1 MTSGSSTGSPPNR
14 NSLAGAGVATG
25 PDSCTS
31 RRTPCGAERQQ
42 VDGIAAIGSIRAADF
57 RWRTYPQA
65 EEGRFLMRDHNRL
78 SAWALAITTFIVV
91 VAGLFITYGI
101 GALLIATGVVLPVV
115 SYMVHRNMDA
125 DLLDDYSHH
134 ANRTD

>member
-1 MTSGSSTGSPPNR
+1 
-14 NSLAGAGVATG
+14 
-25 PDSCTS
+25 
-31 RRTPCGAERQQ
+31 
-42 VDGIAAIGSIRAADF
+42 
-57 RWRTYPQA
+57 
-65 EEGRFLMRDHNRL
+65 MRDHNRL